1 MKHIKLFEQF
11 VNEVKYAQE
20 DIDRIKTIAQKMA
33 DARNKYN
40 GSKSYTVD
48 PKSLTDS
55 RFELLDKGQNNM
67 GDWYYSVN
75 LMGDVYLSNGTEDQ
89 LWFNEKDTDAKIWTK
104 VKKKLDKSAKEVR
117 TEPEEEDE
125 D

>member
-20 DIDRIKTIAQKMA
+20 DIDRIKAIAQKMA

-40 GSKSYTVD
+40 GNKSYTVD

-104 VKKKLDKSAKEVR
+104 VKKKLDKSAKEIR